1 MKQTYT
7 GGCHCGAVRYEAD
20 ADLGKGTVKCNC
32 SICSKGRAW
41 LVAVDGSEFRLLRG
55 SDALG
60 EYQFGAN
67 RIHHLFCRHCGVK
80 SFARGDAGEGQQFVA
95 VMVSCLDNVPDEQL
109 AALPVMYVDGRN
121 DNFQAAPAQTS
132 HL

>member
-1 MKQTYT
+1 MTRWPPLDREPSEWRSI
-7 GGCHCGAVRYEAD
+7 VRGAD
-20 ADLGKGTVKCNC
+20 AL
-32 SICSKGRAW
+32 S
-41 LVAVDGSEFRLLRG
+41 
-55 SDALG
+55 

-67 RIHHLFCRHCGVK
+67 RIHHLFCSHCGIK
-80 SFARGDAGEGQQFVA
+80 SFARGDGPEGKQFVA
-95 VMVSCLDNVPDEQL
+95 VVVSCLDNVPDAQL

>member
-20 ADLGKGTVKCNC
+20 VNLSQGTVKCNC

-41 LVAVDGSEFRLLRG
+41 LVAVGGDDFRLLRG
-55 SDALG
+55 ADALG
-60 EYQFGAN
+60 EYQFGAH
-67 RIHHLFCRHCGVK
+67 RIRHLFCKQCGVK
-80 SFARGDAGEGQQFVA
+80 SFSRGDGGEGKQFVA
-95 VMVSCLDNVPDEQL
+95 VMAACLDNVPDDEL
-109 AALPVMYVDGRN
+109 AALTVMYVDGRN